1 MFSSHPCS
9 GNAVSI
15 TYSKCVFVASGIQHA
30 KRMRSIMLW
39 SVACLALPHST
50 VSHKRHDFR
59 KAVIE
64 NKMCVLI
71 FSTTFIRISLVVWW
85 SELLTTNN
93 EVPGS
98 IPGPTMGIF
107 PCRGRIPV
115 VTMVW
120 VVSIIRLKVE
130 TSVTRSYNS
139 INSDWIHDREISS
152 LEGPHHERQPTHQL
166 IEKLVLWLL
175 ITEEKKKLLSEIFLF
190 LRRTER
196 DIVTNVRT
204 SSWKVPVILCRFQW
218 CLNLLER
225 FSKNPLRNISWKSV
239 QWGSCSIRTDE
250 QTDGQKDRHVETNS
264 RFSQFFKDV

>member
-152 LEGPHHERQPTHQL
+152 LEGTSPRERANTSAHRETSTL
-166 IEKLVLWLL
+166 IADYGR
-175 ITEEKKKLLSEIFLF
+175 EEKTFI
-190 LRRTER
+190 
-196 DIVTNVRT
+196 
-204 SSWKVPVILCRFQW
+204 
-218 CLNLLER
+218 
-225 FSKNPLRNISWKSV
+225 RNISLSKKNWARYCHKCTYVFMESARYSLQVSMMLESSREIFKKS
-239 QWGSCSIRTDE
+239 SP
-250 QTDGQKDRHVETNS
+250 
-264 RFSQFFKDV
+264 